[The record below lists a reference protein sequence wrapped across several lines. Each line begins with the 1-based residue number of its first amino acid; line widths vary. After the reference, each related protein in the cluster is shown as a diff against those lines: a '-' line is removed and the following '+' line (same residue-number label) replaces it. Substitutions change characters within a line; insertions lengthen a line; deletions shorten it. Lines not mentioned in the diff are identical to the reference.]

1 MRASSWEQRKLGE
14 ISVEVTRV
22 EPESTAPVMMISTP
36 ANGFIHQSEHYAFDN
51 TGQSLKKYIQLNKN
65 ELAYNHGASRLR
77 PYGSSFVMKEDQA
90 RVPFVYHCFNV
101 PKDDSDFVS
110 LQLNL
115 DSMQLQLRKLISSG
129 ARMDGLLNISYDE
142 YMSLELTVPSLSEQQ
157 QIGCFFT
164 QLDSLITLHQREP
177 PHNTMK
183 EGKNVNQHQ

>member
-1 MRASSWEQRKLGE
+1 MA
-14 ISVEVTRV
+14 VEVTRV

-65 ELAYNHGASRLR
+65 ELAYNHGASKLR

-101 PKDDSDFVS
+101 PNDDSDFVS

-142 YMSLELTVPSLSEQQ
+142 YMSLELAMPSLSEQQ
-157 QIGCFFT
+157 RVGCFFT
-164 QLDSLITLHQREP
+164 QLDSLITLHQRMCSVFCFCA
-177 PHNTMK
+177 HGSRTNFASIL
-183 EGKNVNQHQ
+183 